1 VTESRVND
9 RHAALVTGSSKG
21 IGRGIALALA
31 RAGFD
36 VAIHYRSS
44 RDEAEAVKLEAESF
58 GVRAVTLKADVT
70 KSDEAAKLVQGALDA
85 FGRLDALVNNVGN
98 YVRKPL
104 LDLEISEW
112 HDMMD
117 SNLNATF
124 YACRAAIPIMRRA
137 RYGRIINIG
146 YAGARNLLARPGIVP
161 YAIAK
166 TGVELLTKAIA
177 KSEIAHGITANV
189 VAPGV
194 IENSVAKPITEI
206 PAGRLGRIDE
216 LTGAVLYFVSNEA
229 EYVTGQTLEISGGW
243 NL

>member
-1 VTESRVND
+1 MAEARASSR
-9 RHAALVTGSSKG
+9 RAALVTGSGKG

-31 RAGFD
+31 RAGYD

-44 RDEAEAVKLEAESF
+44 RDEAEAVRLEAESL
-58 GVRAVTLKADVT
+58 GARAVTLQADVT
-70 KSDEAAKLVQGALDA
+70 NPLEAGKLIQGALET
-85 FGRLDALVNNVGN
+85 FGRLDVLVNNVGN

-104 LDLEISEW
+104 LDLEIEEW
-112 HDMMD
+112 HDMID

-124 YACRAAIPIMRRA
+124 YTCRAAIPAMRQA
-137 RYGRIINIG
+137 GYGRIINIG

-177 KSEIAHGITANV
+177 KSEIAHGITANI

-194 IENSVAKPITEI
+194 IENSVTRPVTEI

-216 LTGAVLYFVSNEA
+216 VTGAVLYFVSPEA